1 MTTPKRPRLAVR
13 PPTPDFGWRD
23 TTLPAELLARID
35 RLPEGRRALARAD
48 FGEILAGYREACAGI
63 DRTRPAERA
72 DDAALVALA
81 ARFLAGAIA
90 KMHPDIEAHA
100 DHALLR
106 AGQPMLCELAR
117 NLHTPL
123 HEIADALDEAAGK
136 VRAHNAGRPKEAHAR
151 RLLADLE
158 RACEAHGLPLD
169 VAHAVALALNAD
181 RGKR

>member
-1 MTTPKRPRLAVR
+1 MTTPKRPRLTTR
-13 PPTPDFGWRD
+13 PATPDFGWRD
-23 TTLPAELLARID
+23 PTLPPELLARID
-35 RLPEGRRALARAD
+35 RLPEDRRALARED
-48 FGEILAGYREACAGI
+48 FGEIVADYREAVAGI

-72 DDAALVALA
+72 DDAELLALA
-81 ARFLAGAIA
+81 ARFLADALA
-90 KMHPDIEAHA
+90 RTHPDVEAHA
-100 DHALLR
+100 DYALLR
-106 AGQPMLCELAR
+106 AGQPTLCELAR

-123 HEIADALDEAAGK
+123 HEIADALDEAAIE
-136 VRAHNAGRPKEAHAR
+136 VRAHKPGRPKEAHAR